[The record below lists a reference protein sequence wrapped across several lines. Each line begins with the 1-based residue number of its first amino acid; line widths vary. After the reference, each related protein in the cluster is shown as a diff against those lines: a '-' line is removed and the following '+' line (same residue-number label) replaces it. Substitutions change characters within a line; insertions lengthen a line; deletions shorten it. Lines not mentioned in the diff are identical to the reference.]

1 MYYVYFHQTIPLM
14 FAPMLS
20 VQMSLFVKLSY
31 RCDMIPSEKRS
42 KKACELRS
50 KVQLIRKWVFMMSIV
65 SLFEKGTFI
74 IKMYLWDFCPVH
86 DICRLQI
93 TSLPQTADRRPQTA
107 GHRRQTA
114 DWQGKFSQQHH
125 HQQHNSPHIHTYT
138 LYWLIPTGLFRV
150 SVTLKQ
156 F

>member
-31 RCDMIPSEKRS
+31 RCDMTPSKERS

-50 KVQLIRKWVFMMSIV
+50 KVQLIQKWVFMMSIV

-86 DICRLQI
+86 DICRLQ
-93 TSLPQTADRRPQTA
+93 TTGLPQTTDHRLQATYDRLQTDR
-107 GHRRQTA
+107 GNSHDSIIINNIIPRTYILTHFIGSFPR
-114 DWQGKFSQQHH
+114 GFSE
-125 HQQHNSPHIHTYT
+125 
-138 LYWLIPTGLFRV
+138 
-150 SVTLKQ
+150 SVLH
-156 F
+156 